1 MSDQAQKITGYRQLT
16 QAEIDLVN
24 EGKALAE
31 QVGVFMAKLQA
42 QGAALDQRAIALG
55 KTNLQQGFMWTTRG
69 ITQPTTF

>member
-1 MSDQAQKITGYRQLT
+1 MAAPKITGYRQLT

-31 QVGVFMAKLQA
+31 QVGAFMAKLQA
-42 QGAALDQRAIALG
+42 QGPALDQRAVALG
-55 KTNLQQGFMWTTRG
+55 KTNLQQGFMWATRG